1 MPEVVD
7 GAGILVDPFDEAAI
21 AQALARVIA
30 EPDFRKALRVK
41 GLERAREFNWE
52 KTARLTLDSYQRAV
66 RLR

>member
-1 MPEVVD
+1 VVD

-52 KTARLTLDSYQRAV
+52 KTARLTLDSYKRAV